1 MGLSLIVVV
10 LVAAAAVAHATW
22 NVTIKKAGTNGPAF
36 LWLTFVIAVIVF
48 APFGITSLIAEGVDL
63 VRLAP
68 LALGSGALQV
78 GYFLLL
84 QKAYAVGDV
93 SVVYPLARGTGP
105 LLSIV
110 AAIVLLGERPG
121 ITTLLGGLVIIVGV
135 VVIGLAGGQGRAN
148 AAGIL
153 LGLAVGVMIAGYTVW
168 DTAAV
173 TTGGMPVLALYWS
186 SIVVQLALLAPA
198 ALRRHPATRRR
209 PALVDVLRDHWRA
222 ALVVGVLSPLAYILI
237 LIAVQLAPL
246 SLVAP
251 AREVSVVLVGLAG
264 WLLFKEPHP
273 VQRLVGAGVVLA
285 GVALLSVH

>member
-209 PALVDVLRDHWRA
+209 LALVDVLRDHWRA

-237 LIAVQLAPL
+237 LLAVQLAPL